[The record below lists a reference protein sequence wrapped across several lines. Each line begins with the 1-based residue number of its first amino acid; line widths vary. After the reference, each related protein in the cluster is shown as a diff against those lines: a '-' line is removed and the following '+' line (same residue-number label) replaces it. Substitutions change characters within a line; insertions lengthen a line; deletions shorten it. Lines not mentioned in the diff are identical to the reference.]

1 MKKVAEKRD
10 LNPRVSKPNNDVNPK
25 SKPTKL
31 NTPLPPGGKKKAWKN
46 CEKKL
51 VIVIFNIYVYNKKEV
66 IK

>member
-31 NTPLPPGGKKKAWKN
+31 NTPLPPGGKKKT
-46 CEKKL
+46 
-51 VIVIFNIYVYNKKEV
+51 
-66 IK
+66 